1 MKAMIFC
8 VALVAASLFLT
19 GCESDVDYS
28 GLGLVDV
35 TGQVTL
41 DGAPLPG
48 VTVRFEGPPNRF
60 ADGLTDANGN
70 YRLMYDSNQAG
81 CLPGEKK
88 VRIMSGSVGEGSD
101 EGGPV
106 EGADGKVAPHLQSNP
121 AQNIPAKYNS
131 ASELQANVSPSN
143 KTFDFELKSTP

>member
-1 MKAMIFC
+1 MKNLM
-8 VALVAASLFLT
+8 LLSLFAALLLV
-19 GCESDVDYS
+19 GCEAGTDYS

-35 TGQVTL
+35 TGKVTL

-60 ADGLTDANGN
+60 ADGKTDAEGN
-70 YRLMYDSNQAG
+70 FRLMYDSNQAG

-101 EGGPV
+101 EGAPV
-106 EGADGKVAPHLQSNP
+106 EGADGKVAPAVQS
-121 AQNIPAKYNS
+121 IPAAYNS
-131 ASELQANVSPSN
+131 ASQLTANVTPDSKSFN
-143 KTFDFELKSTP
+143 FELKSQP

>member
-1 MKAMIFC
+1 MKATIFC
-8 VALVAASLFLT
+8 AAALALAAILT
-19 GCESDVDYS
+19 GCESGVDYS

-41 DGAPLPG
+41 DGQPLPG

-60 ADGLTDANGN
+60 ADGMTDANGS

-101 EGGPV
+101 ESAPV
-106 EGADGKVAPHLQSNP
+106 EGADGKVAPAVQS
-121 AQNIPAKYNS
+121 IPAKYNS
-131 ASELQANVSPSN
+131 SSEFTANVSPSDKKFN
-143 KTFDFELKSTP
+143 FELKSTP

>member
-1 MKAMIFC
+1 MKPILLC
-8 VALVAASLFLT
+8 VFALLLFA
-19 GCESDVDYS
+19 GCESKVDYS

-35 TGQVTL
+35 TGVVTL
-41 DGAPLPG
+41 DGQPLPD

-60 ADGLTDANGN
+60 ADGKTDAEGK
-70 YRLMYDSNQAG
+70 YRLMYDSNQPG

-106 EGADGKVAPHLQSNP
+106 EGADGRVVAPAPVQD
-121 AQNIPAKYNS
+121 IPAVYNS
-131 ASELQANVSPSN
+131 SSQLKANVSPNN
-143 KTFDFELKSTP
+143 KTFNFELKSKP